1 MLDVDQQG
9 YLTIETFKTIFE
21 KLELGKIE
29 KTDEDIFREVT
40 NASEDGK
47 IRLEDF
53 RKILQYNEDTQD

>member
-1 MLDVDQQG
+1 LLDVDQQG